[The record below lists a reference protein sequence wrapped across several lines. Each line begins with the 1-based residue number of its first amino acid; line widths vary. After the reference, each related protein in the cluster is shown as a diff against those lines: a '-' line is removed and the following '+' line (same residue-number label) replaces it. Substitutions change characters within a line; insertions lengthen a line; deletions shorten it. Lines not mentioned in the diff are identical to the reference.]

1 MIINFYHTNDIH
13 SNYSFLRKVH
23 KFMME
28 NKTENDIYLDGG
40 DYCDLMSVVVDSDK
54 GESALDLLMECK
66 LDLMG
71 IGNNE
76 IDLEFDSLSKLV
88 NKYPMICSNLTD
100 ANDKDIPG
108 LKKSEILEKFGKKFL
123 ILSSA
128 PYFDDKGEHGK
139 YNKFF
144 ELGNLKTQDSIKS
157 LKNELNKYKGKY
169 DYIIYLSH
177 SGHIVDDMILKE
189 IPEMDFIFGAHT
201 HIIKN
206 EGNYSMSGRGEA
218 LGKISL
224 DISGNKIKL
233 IENKQ
238 IYLDEIEN
246 EKFDKLLDK
255 KIKHAENIMSK
266 ELLLNSELKF
276 NPFEENELINFIC
289 DALMKYKKA
298 DLAIMHNGIAENDL
312 VRPVSKKS
320 LLKIFPSKLN
330 PTIFPV
336 KGINIKEAVKQ
347 SFDKKFITQSGKG
360 AGFRGS
366 VLGTLGFSKN
376 VKVQKNP
383 FNIFINNELIDDEK
397 YYKVI
402 SDDYMQRGTWY
413 KTICASDADSK
424 FYKYFIRDLVKIYL
438 TDEELFNS
446 SKIKRIYWEMY

>member
-13 SNYSFLRKVH
+13 SNYNFLRKVH
-23 KFMME
+23 KYMID

-40 DYCDLMSVVVDSDK
+40 DYCDLMSIVVDSDK
-54 GESALDLLMECK
+54 GESALDLLMQCK

-76 IDLEFDSLSKLV
+76 IDLEFDNLSKLV
-88 NKYPMICSNLTD
+88 KKYPMICSNLTD
-100 ANDKDIPG
+100 ANDKEIPG
-108 LKKSEILEKFGKKFL
+108 LKKSVILEKFGKKFL

-128 PYFDDKGEHGK
+128 PYYDYKGEHGK

-144 ELGNLKTQDSIKS
+144 VLGNLKTHDSIKA
-157 LKNELNKYKGKY
+157 LKIELEKYEGQY

-177 SGHIVDDMILKE
+177 SGHVIDEMILKQ
-189 IPEMDFIFGAHT
+189 IPEINFIFGAHT
-201 HIIKN
+201 HIIKS
-206 EGNYSMSGRGEA
+206 EGNYSMSGRGET
-218 LGKISL
+218 LGKVSL
-224 DISGNKIKL
+224 DISGNEIKV

-238 IYLDEIEN
+238 IYLDEVNNLI
-246 EKFDKLLDK
+246 FDEVLDK
-255 KIKHAENIMSK
+255 KIKLAEDLMSK
-266 ELLLNSELKF
+266 ELLINSELKF
-276 NPFEENELINFIC
+276 NAFEENQLINFIC

-320 LLKIFPSKLN
+320 LLKTFPSKLN

-347 SFDKKFITQSGKG
+347 SFDKSFISQSGKG

-366 VLGTLGFSKN
+366 ILGTLGFSKN
-376 VKVQKNP
+376 VKIQKSP
-383 FNIFINNELIDDEK
+383 FNIFINDEMIDEDK
-397 YYKVI
+397 YYKVV

-413 KTICASDADSK
+413 KTIFASDDDAEFDK
-424 FYKYFIRDLVKIYL
+424 FFIRDLVRKYL
-438 TDEELFNS
+438 TDEELFIS
-446 SKIKRIYWEMY
+446 SKIKRIY